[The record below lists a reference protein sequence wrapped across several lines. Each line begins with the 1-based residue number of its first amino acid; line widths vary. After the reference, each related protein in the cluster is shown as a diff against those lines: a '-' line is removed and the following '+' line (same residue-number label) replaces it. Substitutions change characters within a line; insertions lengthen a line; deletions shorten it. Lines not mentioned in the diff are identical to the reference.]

1 MQLRLATLN
10 VWGLPKPFSDDLSAR
25 LRAMATKLP
34 DLPVDVLL
42 VQEAWSDEMRDGLQ
56 AAAQAAGFYT
66 ALASRTSGGGLMAIS
81 RLPILSN
88 RFEKFRFRGDPERL
102 SQGEFLGAKGFQTLA
117 IETDAGPTTVI
128 NTHLHARYRRARP
141 RLNSAVRAAQL
152 LQLVGEVHRTPGT
165 LLIGGDLNCS
175 STDPEYRIWKG
186 LTGAVEAAEGRRD
199 LSTLSRSNYYKRHR
213 SGADKRVDYL
223 FIRPG
228 RGVRPRFES
237 PSLLF
242 AERTRIRGI
251 ERSFSDHF
259 GFQAQAHWEP
269 AEARA
274 AAPPPPAAQPLDP
287 EAFALAKGLLD
298 VGNEEA
304 DRREAAHFRY
314 ATSWVAGA
322 ALAASLRKDPW
333 LTRRRFLKSMTG
345 VVAFASLAPAAGYGT
360 LARVDSDSKRG
371 AFDDAR
377 AVLAQLERAS
387 LQTT

>member
-1 MQLRLATLN
+1 MHLRLATLN

-25 LRAMATKLP
+25 LRAISTKLP
-34 DLPVDVLL
+34 ELPVDVLL

-56 AAAQAAGFYT
+56 AAAQAAGFDV

-81 RLPILSN
+81 RRPILSN

-102 SQGEFLGAKGFQTLA
+102 SQGEFLGAKGFQTLTVD
-117 IETDAGPTTVI
+117 TDEGPTTVI

-165 LLIGGDLNCS
+165 LLIGGDFNCS
-175 STDPEYRIWKG
+175 ETDPEYRIWKG
-186 LTGAVEAAEGRRD
+186 LTGAIEAAEGRRD
-199 LSTLSRSNYYKRHR
+199 LPTLSRSNYYKRHR

-228 RGVRPRFES
+228 SGVDSRFES
-237 PSLLF
+237 PSLAF
-242 AERTRIRGI
+242 AERPSIRGI

-259 GFQAQAHWEP
+259 GLQAQAHWNP
-269 AEARA
+269 AKSRA
-274 AAPPPPAAQPLDP
+274 SANPPPAAPPMDP
-287 EAFALAKGLLD
+287 EAFALARGLLD
-298 VGNEEA
+298 VGHKEA

-377 AVLAQLERAS
+377 EVLARLELAS